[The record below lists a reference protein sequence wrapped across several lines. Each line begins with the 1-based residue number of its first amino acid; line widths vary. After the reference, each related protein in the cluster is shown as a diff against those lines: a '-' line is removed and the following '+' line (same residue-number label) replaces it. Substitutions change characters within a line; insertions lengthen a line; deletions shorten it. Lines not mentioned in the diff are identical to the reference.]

1 MLFDNYS
8 EFAYIGQNSGL
19 IDENIKLKQFLTSV
33 ELTKFLK
40 DYKNFYLNSRQEV
53 NSMVKEINLR
63 LTDQKTFYK
72 LDLSGFQQYIV
83 HYCLKNLTILHQ
95 ITTNTTKT
103 IGYASQSIKSEVEK
117 KKKTLEGQLIQVLL
131 QELIKKLKENFVNRK
146 VSVAFFEDVQ
156 DIVLLKIKLKK
167 LRLTIASFF
176 AILITFCRRVTK
188 RSLRVLLHTL
198 TYSVLGFLR
207 VRKPTKLPSTHSS
220 CMSAKNNKLLIKTRH
235 QPDKHEMLTKRRKGS
250 NESGYLSV
258 KQS

>member
-1 MLFDNYS
+1 MIFDKYS
-8 EFAYIGQNSGL
+8 VFAYIGQNSGL

-103 IGYASQSIKSEVEK
+103 KGYASKSIKSEVDK

-131 QELIKKLKENFVNRK
+131 QE
-146 VSVAFFEDVQ
+146 
-156 DIVLLKIKLKK
+156 
-167 LRLTIASFF
+167 
-176 AILITFCRRVTK
+176 
-188 RSLRVLLHTL
+188 
-198 TYSVLGFLR
+198 FLR
-207 VRKPTKLPSTHSS
+207 NSKKT
-220 CMSAKNNKLLIKTRH
+220 LLSESKYRLARRFLGGRRTRAC
-235 QPDKHEMLTKRRKGS
+235 KEENTRINKGS
-250 NESGYLSV
+250 
-258 KQS
+258 